1 MRVTTIIKDYITSEI
16 DKKYREKLDSM
27 PNEYLSIRD
36 KCMDELDTL
45 EEETNKKAHII
56 CKKYDMDERTDKDI
70 FSYTSYYVN
79 NEKMKEENSQ
89 IVGELMKEKKDKIN
103 DIILGL
109 ELGETNKKELT
120 SILSNISFD

>member
-45 EEETNKKAHII
+45 EWVWN
-56 CKKYDMDERTDKDI
+56 
-70 FSYTSYYVN
+70 
-79 NEKMKEENSQ
+79 
-89 IVGELMKEKKDKIN
+89 
-103 DIILGL
+103 
-109 ELGETNKKELT
+109 
-120 SILSNISFD
+120 